1 VEKIKVPVLLQ
12 AGEDDSMEGFS
23 TPKETKAV
31 AEKIK
36 VRADRLPRTTLSPHC
51 NLATAICARTI
62 HSNLKLNSA
71 MVTFM

>member
-1 VEKIKVPVLLQ
+1 MEKIKVPVLLQ

-36 VRADRLPRTTLSPHC
+36 VCTDTLPCLSPIS
-51 NLATAICARTI
+51 TAQSAFDAYGTGG
-62 HSNLKLNSA
+62 SNLLRSQQL
-71 MVTFM
+71 

>member
-1 VEKIKVPVLLQ
+1 MEKIKVPVLLQ

-36 VRADRLPRTTLSPHC
+36 VRVDTLPRMTLSPHC
-51 NLATAICARTI
+51 NHATALRGTYD
-62 HSNLKLNSA
+62 SQQSETSA